1 MSVRAAAAWQPGT
14 GGVTVRVRVTPKSS
28 NDSIGGLETT
38 ADGPAFRA
46 RVRAVP
52 ADGEANR
59 AVQELLAAWLGVAK
73 SRVRLVSGA
82 KSRVKSFAVSG
93 EPSELAVVLAHKS
106 AKDVSQPEDRH
117 S

>member
-1 MSVRAAAAWQPGT
+1 MSNRA
-14 GGVTVRVRVTPKSS
+14 RVTPKSS
-28 NDSIGGLETT
+28 KEGIDGVEAT

-52 ADGEANR
+52 ADGEANA
-59 AVQELLAAWLGVAK
+59 AVQALLAQWLGVAK
-73 SRVRLVSGA
+73 SRLTLVSGA